1 MHELLVSFLIISLT
15 MFPLYS
21 EKVKRLAL
29 KERNQYVARVYWM
42 QKLKQILQWQPC
54 MGGGLDF
61 LEVLVSQ
68 ISTGNTDVSPCLGF
82 GLWAYFD
89 IERIY
94 IFSWRWLV
102 VYHTAVSLYKWLIYL
117 FVCAVPKLDAPMSC
131 RNTSITLWVKLCMRW
146 WLAAVYYPEPCK
158 TTIPVLCIIK
168 VALRVLEY
176 NCLWDSCKLPYASRW
191 ELLGI

>member
-61 LEVLVSQ
+61 FLFFFFKVLVSQ
-68 ISTGNTDVSPCLGF
+68 ISTGNTNVSLLPSFWLMSLFWYWRDLC
-82 GLWAYFD
+82 
-89 IERIY
+89 
-94 IFSWRWLV
+94 FSWRWLV
-102 VYHTAVSLYKWLIYL
+102 VYTAVSLSKRLIYL
-117 FVCAVPKLDAPMSC
+117 FVCVCSLQTGCTNELQKRQYHALGKAVHVLMACCSVLL
-131 RNTSITLWVKLCMRW
+131 SW
-146 WLAAVYYPEPCK
+146 AVQNNQCF
-158 TTIPVLCIIK
+158 
-168 VALRVLEY
+168 AL
-176 NCLWDSCKLPYASRW
+176 SRW
-191 ELLGI
+191 H

>member
-94 IFSWRWLV
+94 IFS
-102 VYHTAVSLYKWLIYL
+102 
-117 FVCAVPKLDAPMSC
+117 
-131 RNTSITLWVKLCMRW
+131 
-146 WLAAVYYPEPCK
+146 
-158 TTIPVLCIIK
+158 
-168 VALRVLEY
+168 
-176 NCLWDSCKLPYASRW
+176 
-191 ELLGI
+191 